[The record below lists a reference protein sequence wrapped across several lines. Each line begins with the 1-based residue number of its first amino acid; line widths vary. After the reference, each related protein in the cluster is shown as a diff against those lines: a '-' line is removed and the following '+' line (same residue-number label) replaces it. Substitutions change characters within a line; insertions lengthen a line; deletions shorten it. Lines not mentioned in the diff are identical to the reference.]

1 MGAGG
6 GGAAAVSPRAPPLDP
21 PLLQAQG
28 KGTQVY
34 TTGLNATVQK
44 RQGYFAERRTQNAER
59 RMTLKFSD

>member
-1 MGAGG
+1 MLMLLIT
-6 GGAAAVSPRAPPLDP
+6 AVPDPDLDS

-34 TTGLNATVQK
+34 TTGLNATFQK

-59 RMTLKFSD
+59 PRTLKFRD